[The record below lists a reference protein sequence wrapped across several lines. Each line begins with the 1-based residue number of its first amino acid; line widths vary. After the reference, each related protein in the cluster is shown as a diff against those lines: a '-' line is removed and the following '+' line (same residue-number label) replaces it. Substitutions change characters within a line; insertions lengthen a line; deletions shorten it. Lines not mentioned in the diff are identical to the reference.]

1 MRLLCLKIKSNEYP
15 KMSAIVSGEEGIF
28 CNIGTWMSGAVD
40 SMFSYSSCGQFH
52 KTFLGVIY
60 AAIA

>member
-1 MRLLCLKIKSNEYP
+1 
-15 KMSAIVSGEEGIF
+15 MSAIVSGEEGIF

-40 SMFSYSSCGQFH
+40 SMFSYSSYGQFN

-60 AAIA
+60 VAIA